1 MKKLYEY
8 VISSHLGFNFI
19 KRISINEDT
28 KTVWF
33 ELIAI
38 DVATNIEV
46 WLIIDTNDLSTE
58 RTSWKIKDFLLEVI
72 EREVVHL
79 ICELNLEYT
88 IENIFEQLDNGFKVN
103 GKTFLLE
110 DSKYAELRY
119 AELREK
125 VLKEVKKY
133 ALH

>member
-8 VISSHLGFNFI
+8 VISNHLGFNFI
-19 KRISINEDT
+19 KRISISEDT
-28 KTVWF
+28 NTVWF

-38 DVATNIEV
+38 YVAVNIEI
-46 WLIIDTNDLSTE
+46 WLIRDTSDLRTE
-58 RTSWKIKDFLLEVI
+58 RTSWKIKDFLLGIIEVEI
-72 EREVVHL
+72 T
-79 ICELNLEYT
+79 N
-88 IENIFEQLDNGFKVN
+88 ENIHSKIIEQLDNGFKVN

-125 VLKEVKKY
+125 VLKEVKEY

>member
-8 VISSHLGFNFI
+8 VISNHLGFNFI

-38 DVATNIEV
+38 DAITNIEI
-46 WLIIDTNDLSTE
+46 WLIKDTNDLNIE
-58 RTSWKIKDFLLEVI
+58 RTSWKIKDFLLAIIEVEI
-72 EREVVHL
+72 TNENIH
-79 ICELNLEYT
+79 NKT
-88 IENIFEQLDNGFKVN
+88 IEQIENGFKVN
-103 GKTFLLE
+103 GKEFLLE
-110 DSKYAELRY
+110 DCSYAELRY

-125 VLKEVKKY
+125 VLKEVK
-133 ALH
+133 

>member
-8 VISSHLGFNFI
+8 VLSNHLGFNFI
-19 KRISINEDT
+19 KRISINEET

-33 ELIAI
+33 ELI
-38 DVATNIEV
+38 VLHNGNEV
-46 WLIIDTNDLSTE
+46 WLIRDTNDLSSE
-58 RTSWKIKDFLLEVI
+58 RTSWKIKDFLLGIIEVEI
-72 EREVVHL
+72 TNEN
-79 ICELNLEYT
+79 IYSKT
-88 IENIFEQLDNGFKVN
+88 IEQIENGFIVN

-110 DSKYAELRY
+110 DNNYAELRY

>member
-8 VISSHLGFNFI
+8 VISYHLGFNFI

-28 KTVWF
+28 KTVLF

-38 DVATNIEV
+38 DVAANAEI
-46 WLIIDTNDLSTE
+46 WLIRDTNDLSSE
-58 RTSWKIKDFLLEVI
+58 RVSWKIKDFLLGIIEVEI
-72 EREVVHL
+72 T
-79 ICELNLEYT
+79 N
-88 IENIFEQLDNGFKVN
+88 ENIHSKTIEQLDNGFVVN

-110 DSKYAELRY
+110 DNNCAELRY

-125 VLKEVKKY
+125 VLKEVKRY

>member
-8 VISSHLGFNFI
+8 VLSNHLGFNFI
-19 KRISINEDT
+19 KRISINEET

-33 ELIAI
+33 EL
-38 DVATNIEV
+38 VVLHNGNEV
-46 WLIIDTNDLSTE
+46 WLIRDTNDLSSE
-58 RTSWKIKDFLLEVI
+58 RTSWKIKDFLLGIIEVEINNENIHNKAI
-72 EREVVHL
+72 EQ
-79 ICELNLEYT
+79 
-88 IENIFEQLDNGFKVN
+88 IENGFIVN

-110 DSKYAELRY
+110 DNNYAELRY

>member
-8 VISSHLGFNFI
+8 VISNHLGFNFI

-46 WLIIDTNDLSTE
+46 WLIRDTNDLRTE
-58 RTSWKIKDFLLEVI
+58 RTSWKIKDFLLGIIEVEI
-72 EREVVHL
+72 T
-79 ICELNLEYT
+79 N
-88 IENIFEQLDNGFKVN
+88 ENIHSKTIEQLDNGFKVN

-125 VLKEVKKY
+125 VLKEVKEY

>member
-8 VISSHLGFNFI
+8 VISSHLGFNFK

-33 ELIAI
+33 ELIVLNTI
-38 DVATNIEV
+38 TNEED
-46 WLIIDTNDLSTE
+46 WLFKDTSDLKFE
-58 RTSWKIKDFLLEVI
+58 RVSWRIKDFLFAIIEVEI
-72 EREVVHL
+72 TNEN
-79 ICELNLEYT
+79 IYNKT
-88 IENIFEQLDNGFKVN
+88 IEQIENGFIVN

-110 DSKYAELRY
+110 DNNY

-125 VLKEVKKY
+125 VLKEVKEY
-133 ALH
+133 ELH

>member
-46 WLIIDTNDLSTE
+46 WLIGDTNDLSTE
-58 RTSWKIKDFLLEVI
+58 RTSWKIKDFLLGIIEVEI
-72 EREVVHL
+72 TNL
-79 ICELNLEYT
+79 ICELNLDYE

-103 GKTFLLE
+103 GKEFLLE
-110 DSKYAELRY
+110 DSKCAELRY
-119 AELREK
+119 AELKEK
-125 VLKEVKKY
+125 VLKEVKEY
-133 ALH
+133 GLH